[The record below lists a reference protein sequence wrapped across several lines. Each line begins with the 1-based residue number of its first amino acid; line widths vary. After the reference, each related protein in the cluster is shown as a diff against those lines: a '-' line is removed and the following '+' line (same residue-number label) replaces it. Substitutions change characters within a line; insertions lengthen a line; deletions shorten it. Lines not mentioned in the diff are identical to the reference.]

1 MKKTLIS
8 LAIAGLPLVAMADVT
23 LYGNIKMGVETSMV
37 NGTETQAEVN
47 RTNIDDL
54 GSYIGFKGTED
65 LGGDLKAMWQVESR
79 LSIDSATDG
88 ANGKSFGT
96 LRDSFVGLESASF
109 GSLQVGVLSNF
120 ANQEQGTL
128 DIWEYAQSTLGLAAY
143 TSSQTR
149 YDHAVRYMTPVMG
162 GFQGFVQYGQQEA
175 QAGEIVTETK
185 GLDQANR
192 SLNAGLSYSIAN
204 VKMTYSYE
212 DINTPSYL
220 LSEVNAGMQTD
231 YYSTNEQN
239 HLVEVVYAANGLM
252 MGVGYSDSKVD
263 GLEESVNDISDFS
276 IHQKQVAFSA
286 SYDIGSFTPKFSYAH
301 GFGDVD
307 YDQYILGADYNL
319 SKRTVVGL
327 QYGLVNGESLVYGGG
342 SLIDMTDSQSV
353 GVNVVHKF

>member
-37 NGTETQAEVN
+37 DGTATQGEVN

-65 LGGDLKAMWQVESR
+65 LGGDLKAMWQVETR
-79 LSIDSATDG
+79 LSIDSATNG
-88 ANGKSFGT
+88 ANGQSFGT

-120 ANQEQGTL
+120 ANQEQGVL

-143 TSSQTR
+143 TSSQDR

-175 QAGEIVTETK
+175 QAGEIVTETN
-185 GLDQANR
+185 GFDQANR
-192 SLNAGLSYSIAN
+192 SFNAGLSYSIAN
-204 VKMTYSYE
+204 VKMTYGYE
-212 DINTPSYL
+212 DINYT
-220 LSEVNAGMQTD
+220 EFAGRPHDTLAQ
-231 YYSTNEQN
+231 QN
-239 HLVEVVYAANGLM
+239 HLAEVVYSANGLM
-252 MGVGYSDSKVD
+252 MGVGY
-263 GLEESVNDISDFS
+263 NDQKISGETIDNV
-276 IHQKQVAFSA
+276 HQKQVVFST

-307 YDQYILGADYNL
+307 YDQYILGADYSL

-327 QYGLVNGESLVYGGG
+327 QYGLVNGEGLVYGGG
-342 SLIDMTDSQSV
+342 SVIDMTDAQSV

>member
-37 NGTETQAEVN
+37 DTAKNGEVN

-65 LGGDLKAMWQVESR
+65 LGGDLKAMWQVETR
-79 LSIDSATDG
+79 LSIDSATNG
-88 ANGKSFGT
+88 ANGQSFGT

-120 ANQEQGTL
+120 ANQEQGVL
-128 DIWEYAQSTLGLAAY
+128 DIWEYDQSTLGLAAY
-143 TSSQTR
+143 TASQTR
-149 YDHAVRYMTPVMG
+149 YDHAVRYMTPVMS

-175 QAGEIVTETK
+175 QAGQIVTETMY
-185 GLDQANR
+185 LDQANR

-204 VKMTYSYE
+204 VKMTYGYE
-212 DINTPSYL
+212 DINY
-220 LSEVNAGMQTD
+220 SEVNGRFFDTTQK
-231 YYSTNEQN
+231 N
-239 HLVEVVYAANGLM
+239 HLAEVVYAANGLM
-252 MGVGYSDSKVD
+252 MGVGYNDQKITEEGVD
-263 GLEESVNDISDFS
+263 NV
-276 IHQKQVAFSA
+276 HQKHFVFSA

-307 YDQYILGADYNL
+307 YDQYILGTDYSL

-327 QYGLVNGESLVYGGG
+327 QYGLVNGEGLVYGGG
-342 SLIDMTDSQSV
+342 SVIDMTDAQSV
-353 GVNVVHKF
+353 GVNVVHTF

>member
-37 NGTETQAEVN
+37 DGTETQNEVT

-65 LGGDLKAMWQVESR
+65 LGGDLKAMWQVETR
-79 LSIDSATDG
+79 LSIDSATAG

-96 LRDSFVGLESASF
+96 LRDSFVGLQSASF

-149 YDHAVRYMTPVMG
+149 YDHAVRYMTPEMG
-162 GFQGFVQYGQQEA
+162 GFQGFVQYGQKEA
-175 QAGEIVTETK
+175 QAGEIVTNTN
-185 GLDQANR
+185 GFDQANR
-192 SLNAGLSYSIAN
+192 AFNAGLSYSIAN
-204 VKMTYSYE
+204 VKMTYGYE
-212 DINTPSYL
+212 DINYAGPHD
-220 LSEVNAGMQTD
+220 EVDQ
-231 YYSTNEQN
+231 QN
-239 HLVEVVYAANGLM
+239 HLAEIVYSANGLM
-252 MGVGYSDSKVD
+252 MGVGY
-263 GLEESVNDISDFS
+263 NDQKLTADVLDNT
-276 IHQKQVAFSA
+276 HQKQVAFST
-286 SYDIGSFTPKFSYAH
+286 SYEFGSFKPKFSYAH

-307 YDQYILGADYNL
+307 YDQYILGADYSL

-327 QYGLVNGESLVYGGG
+327 QYGLVNGEG
-342 SLIDMTDSQSV
+342 SVFGSNSFVSVSDAQSV

>member
-37 NGTETQAEVN
+37 DSAYSDGEVN

-65 LGGDLKAMWQVESR
+65 LGGDLKAMWQVETR
-79 LSIDSATDG
+79 LSIDSATNG
-88 ANGKSFGT
+88 ANGQSFGT

-120 ANQEQGTL
+120 ANQEQGVL
-128 DIWEYAQSTLGLAAY
+128 DIWEYAQATLGLATY
-143 TSSQTR
+143 TQTQKR
-149 YDHAVRYMTPVMG
+149 YDHAVRYMTPVMS

-175 QAGEIVTETK
+175 QAGQLVTDTAYV
-185 GLDQANR
+185 DQANR
-192 SLNAGLSYSIAN
+192 ALNAGFSYSIAN
-204 VKMTYSYE
+204 VKMTYGYE
-212 DINTPSYL
+212 DINYT
-220 LSEVNAGMQTD
+220 EIAGD
-231 YYSTNEQN
+231 FYGVDNFN
-239 HLVEVVYAANGLM
+239 HMAEVVYSANGLM
-252 MGVGYSDSKVD
+252 MGVGYNDQKFENDAVD
-263 GLEESVNDISDFS
+263 V
-276 IHQKQVAFSA
+276 HTKQVAFSA
-286 SYDIGSFTPKFSYAH
+286 SYDVGNFTPKFSYVH

-307 YDQYILGADYNL
+307 FNQYVVGADYNL

-327 QYGLVNGESLVYGGG
+327 QYGLINQDAVEQYVPGFSDVAV
-342 SLIDMTDSQSV
+342 SDQQSV